1 MTAVTSREHVA
12 AARRLRQLLARYN
25 KARDLIQLGAYAP
38 GHDPELDAAV
48 RLQPAI
54 EQFLQQDMVEQSRL
68 DSSLSHLAQALSS

>member
-1 MTAVTSREHVA
+1 VA